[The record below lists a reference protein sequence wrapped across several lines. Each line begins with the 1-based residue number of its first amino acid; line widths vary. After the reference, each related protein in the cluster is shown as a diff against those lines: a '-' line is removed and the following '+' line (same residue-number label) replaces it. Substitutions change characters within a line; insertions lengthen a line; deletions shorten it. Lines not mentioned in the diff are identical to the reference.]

1 MPVNKWK
8 PKKHKKKIKIN
19 QLYLML
25 LISIGAPVGLFVVNS
40 SPTDYVFLRL
50 LQVIVAFAA
59 MFILAADYGF
69 WWWFLACLNA
79 ALWPIMLYGVPVA
92 LHADVEET
100 VRNVWFIE
108 FAIRELVRPVM
119 LSGVLGLPM
128 QWIVRLIR
136 GDN

>member
-19 QLYLML
+19 QFYLML
-25 LISIGAPVGLFVVNS
+25 FVSIGAPVGLYMVNT
-40 SPTDYVFLRL
+40 SPTDYVFLRF
-50 LQVIVAFAA
+50 LQLIVAIVA
-59 MFILAADYGF
+59 MFMLAADYGF
-69 WWWFLACLNA
+69 WWWFIACINA

-92 LHADVEET
+92 LHTDVADT
-100 VRNVWFIE
+100 VRNVWLIE

-128 QWIVRLIR
+128 QWIARQIR
-136 GDN
+136 GNN